1 LDGIGG
7 VGVIAHCA
15 AVTPDLRF
23 QTIAAFPYPAQLRGD
38 ALACLI
44 GKPRGLDFF
53 AHLRRPFGAQPRVRG
68 ALSLSGCYSS
78 LFIRRKSDLWF
89 R

>member
-1 LDGIGG
+1 
-7 VGVIAHCA
+7 
-15 AVTPDLRF
+15 
-23 QTIAAFPYPAQLRGD
+23 
-38 ALACLI
+38 
-44 GKPRGLDFF
+44 
-53 AHLRRPFGAQPRVRG
+53 VRG